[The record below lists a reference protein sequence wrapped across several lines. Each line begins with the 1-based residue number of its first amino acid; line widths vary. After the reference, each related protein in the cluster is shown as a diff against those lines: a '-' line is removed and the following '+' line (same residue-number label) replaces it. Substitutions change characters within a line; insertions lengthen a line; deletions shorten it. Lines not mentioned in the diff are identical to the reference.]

1 MPDLTVIEGG
11 GPEKDDSERQRAR
24 DRAKDDFS
32 WAIREVAANML
43 RIIRG
48 AGKPY
53 ELVLQM
59 QRAIDAAV
67 KFREVHQYWPQEV
80 ITNDLQIQSE
90 YERICREGKLPQAT
104 IDRWWEDGTF
114 DAMIAEHTILRGSL
128 QTIASELIGQSTQ
141 KSAGKNELHDGIM
154 SWIRNRE
161 ERKRKREQAHKAE
174 RGARKNKKPK
184 TSRKPIEL

>member
-1 MPDLTVIEGG
+1 MPDLTVIDGG
-11 GPEKDDSERQRAR
+11 GPEKDERERQRAR

-53 ELVLQM
+53 ELLPQM
-59 QRAIDAAV
+59 QRAINAAV
-67 KFREVHQYWPQEV
+67 KFKEVHQHWPQEV

-90 YERICREGKLPQAT
+90 DDKLCREGKLPQAT

-114 DAMIAEHTILRGSL
+114 ELNDGRTHDPPRVSPDNCVRVDRPKH
-128 QTIASELIGQSTQ
+128 SEECGNKRTPRW
-141 KSAGKNELHDGIM
+141 NYELDT
-154 SWIRNRE
+154 E
-161 ERKRKREQAHKAE
+161 
-174 RGARKNKKPK
+174 
-184 TSRKPIEL
+184 SR

>member
-11 GPEKDDSERQRAR
+11 GPEKDDRERQRAR
-24 DRAKDDFS
+24 ERAEDEFS

-90 YERICREGKLPQAT
+90 DDKICREGLPQAT
-104 IDRWWEDGTF
+104 IDRWWEDGTL
-114 DAMIAEHTILRGSL
+114 DSMMTEHTILRGAL

-141 KSAGKNELHDGIM
+141 RSAGNNELHDGIM
-154 SWIRNRE
+154 SWIRNRD

-174 RGARKNKKPK
+174 RGAQKSKKPK

>member
-11 GPEKDDSERQRAR
+11 GPEKDDRERQRAR

-32 WAIREVAANML
+32 WAIREVAANIL

-67 KFREVHQYWPQEV
+67 KFREVTSTGRKKSSQ
-80 ITNDLQIQSE
+80 TNCKYSARMKE
-90 YERICREGKLPQAT
+90 SPRGKPAPSHHRPVVG
-104 IDRWWEDGTF
+104 RWD
-114 DAMIAEHTILRGSL
+114 
-128 QTIASELIGQSTQ
+128 
-141 KSAGKNELHDGIM
+141 
-154 SWIRNRE
+154 
-161 ERKRKREQAHKAE
+161 
-174 RGARKNKKPK
+174 
-184 TSRKPIEL
+184 IELDDRRTQILAEPSRQLRQN

>member
-1 MPDLTVIEGG
+1 MPDLTVIDGG
-11 GPEKDDSERQRAR
+11 GPEKDERERQRAR
-24 DRAKDDFS
+24 ERAEDDFS
-32 WAIREVAANML
+32 WAIREVAANIL

-53 ELVLQM
+53 ELLSQM

-67 KFREVHQYWPQEV
+67 KFKEVHQHWPQEV
-80 ITNDLQIQSE
+80 ITNELQIQRE
-90 YERICREGKLPQAT
+90 DERICREGKLPQTT

-114 DAMIAEHTILRGSL
+114 DSMIAEHTILRGAL

-141 KSAGKNELHDGIM
+141 KSVGESELHDGIM
-154 SWIRNRE
+154 SWIWNRD

-174 RGARKNKKPK
+174 RGAQKSKKPK
-184 TSRKPIEL
+184 TSRNPIKL